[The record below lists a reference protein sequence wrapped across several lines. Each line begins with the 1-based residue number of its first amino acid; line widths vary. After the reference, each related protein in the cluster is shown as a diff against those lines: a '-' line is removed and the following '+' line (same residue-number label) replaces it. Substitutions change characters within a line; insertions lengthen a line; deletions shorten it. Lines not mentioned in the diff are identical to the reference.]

1 MDMEEEWKP
10 EIKKDLVLGYLVLV
24 DDRSNAHYEELIAT
38 TYESFISKSNDGI
51 QETIR
56 NVSGY
61 EIKGVVNAPFPTY
74 RFSAYIPIAD
84 SQHGEGDICILGFQ
98 YPGQEP
104 VNYHK
109 VMLDELTN
117 ELNKCKDKE
126 SKGYLLKCIE
136 TCKKHSKQ
144 E

>member
-1 MDMEEEWKP
+1 MEEEWKP

-24 DDRSNAHYEELIAT
+24 DNHGNAHYEELIAT

-56 NVSGY
+56 DVGEY
-61 EIKGVVNAPFPTY
+61 EIKGVVNAPFPTFRY
-74 RFSAYIPIAD
+74 SASIPIAD

-104 VNYHK
+104 VNYRK
-109 VMLDELTN
+109 VMLDELAN
-117 ELNKCKDKE
+117 EYNKCKDKE
-126 SKGYLLKCIE
+126 RKDYLLKCIE
-136 TCKKHSKQ
+136 ACKKPSNEK
-144 E
+144 

>member
-1 MDMEEEWKP
+1 MEEWKP

-24 DDRSNAHYEELIAT
+24 DNYGNAHYEELIAT

-56 NVSGY
+56 DVNDY
-61 EIKGVVNAPFPTY
+61 EIKGVVNAPFPTFRY
-74 RFSAYIPIAD
+74 SASIPIAD

-109 VMLDELTN
+109 VMLDELAN
-117 ELNKCKDKE
+117 EFNKCNDKE
-126 SKGYLLKCIE
+126 RKDYLIKCIE
-136 TCKKHSKQ
+136 MCKKHSN
-144 E
+144 EE

>member
-1 MDMEEEWKP
+1 MEKEWIP
-10 EIKKDLVLGYLVLV
+10 EIKKDLVLGYLVLL
-24 DDRSNAHYEELIAT
+24 DNQGNSHYEELIAS
-38 TYESFISKSNDGI
+38 TYESFISKSHDGI

-56 NVSGY
+56 DVSNY

-84 SQHGEGDICILGFQ
+84 NQHGEEEICILGFQ

-109 VMLDELTN
+109 VMLDLLTS
-117 ELNKCKDKE
+117 EFNKCKDKE
-126 SKGYLLKCIE
+126 REGYLLKCIE
-136 TCKKHSKQ
+136 TCQKHAKQ

>member
-1 MDMEEEWKP
+1 MEKEWIP
-10 EIKKDLVLGYLVLV
+10 EIKKDLVLGYLVLL
-24 DDRSNAHYEELIAT
+24 DNQGNAHYEELIAS
-38 TYESFISKSNDGI
+38 TYESFISKSHDGI

-56 NVSGY
+56 NVSHY

-84 SQHGEGDICILGFQ
+84 NQNGEGDICILGFQ

-109 VMLDELTN
+109 VMLDVLTN
-117 ELNKCKDKE
+117 ELNKCKDE
-126 SKGYLLKCIE
+126 EREAYLLKCIE
-136 TCKKHSKQ
+136 TCKKHAK
-144 E
+144 EE